1 MVIQPPQQIIGWEFE
16 NADPGVY
23 RAKLHTT
30 RRYQKGDHTCIRCE
44 WELLSYPDKNN
55 TYRVQSFYGI
65 SKPGFLAK
73 MLGSWKRLVWKNVRD
88 LVQGPHNPIPE
99 RFTGDE
105 ADVVVRAYNHYNG
118 STKTRVEVVAP
129 PGTYV
134 VQTEDGSF
142 VPRPE
147 AANVV

>member
-1 MVIQPPQQIIGWEFE
+1 MVIKPPQAIVGWEFE

-30 RRYQKGDHTCIRCE
+30 ERYPKGNLTCIRCE
-44 WELLSYPDKNN
+44 WELLSHPDKNN

-65 SKPGFLAK
+65 TKPGFLAR
-73 MLGSWKRLVWKNVRD
+73 MLRSWKRLVWKNVRD
-88 LVQGPHNPIPE
+88 FVQAPHNPIPE

-105 ADVVVRAYNHYNG
+105 ADVVVRSYNHYNG
-118 STKTRVEVVAP
+118 STKSRVEAVAP

-134 VQTEDGSF
+134 MLTESGSF
-142 VPRPE
+142 ILRPE
-147 AANVV
+147 AANLM